1 MKKITIFGILVC
13 FMLLFLSIVPA
24 ASATTIIDESKPKDL
39 ISLTI
44 MFARGE
50 VVNITEVVIND
61 IECYKC
67 TAVDVKVSYVHCLF
81 LIPIN
86 IQREHL
92 EDFDDFLIPKHM
104 FRGILREGFVIGLI
118 QWW

>member
-1 MKKITIFGILVC
+1 
-13 FMLLFLSIVPA
+13 MLLFLSFIPA
-24 ASATTIIDESKPKDL
+24 TSAKTINEESKPEGI

-50 VVNITEVVIND
+50 VVNITEVVEND
-61 IECYKC
+61 IECYRC
-67 TAVDVKVSYVHCLF
+67 TAVDVKVTFVSCLF
-81 LIPIN
+81 LIPFT

-104 FRGILREGFVIGLI
+104 FRGILREGFVFGLI